1 MRKVLIVDDEESS
14 RNLVAIVLDRAGFHT
29 QLAVDGQDG
38 LRCMEAEPPDLVV
51 LDLMMPRMDGHQVLK
66 KMLMSPTLRD
76 IPVVFLS
83 ANDREPD
90 LVIGMGLGA
99 ADYITK
105 PLRPRE
111 FVERVHRILDTAKP
125 RPRPSG
131 PDAP

>member
-51 LDLMMPRMDGHQVLK
+51 LDLMMPHMDGHQVLK
-66 KMLMSPTLRD
+66 RMLMSPRLRD

-83 ANDREPD
+83 ANDREPN
-90 LVIGMGLGA
+90 VIIGVGLGA

-105 PLRPRE
+105 PFRPRE
-111 FVERVHRILDTAKP
+111 FIERVHRVLDRS
-125 RPRPSG
+125 RPRPST
-131 PDAP
+131 PDPTA